1 MSWNRKRKISG
12 KNKNYSIS
20 KKLRKEFKS
29 SEEFEVML
37 NNLSLEDIIALK
49 LEISARVM
57 GGYLYGMPI
66 WKSIKY
72 ITEDAILKF
81 ALSATRTRAEA
92 MRLLGLRRINY
103 RGLQFKYKTE
113 SFFEEEDD
121 NVQN

>member
-1 MSWNRKRKISG
+1 MPWQKKRKISG
-12 KNKNYSIS
+12 KNTYYSVS

-29 SEEFEVML
+29 NEEFEVML

-49 LEISARVM
+49 LELSAKLM

-81 ALSATRTRAEA
+81 ALSTTRTRMEA
-92 MRLLGLRRINY
+92 MRFLGLKKISY
-103 RGLQFKYKTE
+103 RKLNFKYKTE
-113 SFFEEEDD
+113 NYFEESE
-121 NVQN
+121 